1 MRFEK
6 ISNKFSEWGI
16 IMCKSKKTLK
26 PKFKY
31 LVSFVIAIVI
41 IAVLFFILELE
52 NIGDKYR
59 DIISGFIVSIIAS
72 LIFFVLT
79 EFIFDDKENI
89 ERILRDISD
98 LQKTIIV
105 SEDIKK
111 YGIQSIKNISHEDES
126 NKFWIDILNN
136 TKEKLYIMAHTLS
149 PWFQEEYE
157 DKFFNTLKNLAIN
170 KKEVYII
177 ILKPNGE
184 NLKYMNI
191 GSIEEYS
198 KKILISIKK
207 LESLYYELPKEARKY
222 FVVKLNYNFYIPYTY
237 IRNEKQVCVSPY
249 LFNGRERSNFIV
261 TFDTDSLF
269 AHSFNND
276 FRELFHNNN
285 LTTLNSITLVQTIST
300 KMNKYSASNWEY
312 EDTYKYIFLD
322 ANAIYEV
329 GYYVHYDSNKT
340 ITNYTIE
347 LATSYGCPFKCKYCA
362 SSSINN
368 FQIANEYAI
377 FEILK
382 NVYTLHHL
390 KEYDKVHITFTG
402 TGDFYFTKQL
412 LCNIVPKIH
421 DNYSGARFTLSSCC
435 WNNDLISAVENMN
448 ITNTIKHIQITYLSS
463 DVQKIK
469 TVIPNYIDTY
479 QIKDLVDYICNS
491 SLGNKIRVNYIMIRD
506 FNDKDEDFDEFI
518 NIFEKTKDKILVRI
532 SKLNE
537 TKCSRSNN
545 LFSPDISKLEAML
558 KKCKNEGYNAYIFY
572 SKENDNMNCGQLI
585 TEI

>member
-170 KKEVYII
+170 KK
-177 ILKPNGE
+177 
-184 NLKYMNI
+184 
-191 GSIEEYS
+191 
-198 KKILISIKK
+198 
-207 LESLYYELPKEARKY
+207 
-222 FVVKLNYNFYIPYTY
+222 
-237 IRNEKQVCVSPY
+237 
-249 LFNGRERSNFIV
+249 RS
-261 TFDTDSLF
+261 T
-269 AHSFNND
+269 
-276 FRELFHNNN
+276 
-285 LTTLNSITLVQTIST
+285 
-300 KMNKYSASNWEY
+300 
-312 EDTYKYIFLD
+312 
-322 ANAIYEV
+322 
-329 GYYVHYDSNKT
+329 
-340 ITNYTIE
+340 
-347 LATSYGCPFKCKYCA
+347 
-362 SSSINN
+362 
-368 FQIANEYAI
+368 
-377 FEILK
+377 
-382 NVYTLHHL
+382 
-390 KEYDKVHITFTG
+390 
-402 TGDFYFTKQL
+402 
-412 LCNIVPKIH
+412 
-421 DNYSGARFTLSSCC
+421 
-435 WNNDLISAVENMN
+435 
-448 ITNTIKHIQITYLSS
+448 
-463 DVQKIK
+463 
-469 TVIPNYIDTY
+469 
-479 QIKDLVDYICNS
+479 
-491 SLGNKIRVNYIMIRD
+491 
-506 FNDKDEDFDEFI
+506 
-518 NIFEKTKDKILVRI
+518 
-532 SKLNE
+532 
-537 TKCSRSNN
+537 
-545 LFSPDISKLEAML
+545 
-558 KKCKNEGYNAYIFY
+558 
-572 SKENDNMNCGQLI
+572 
-585 TEI
+585 